1 MRAYQ
6 MRLSTILFVL
16 LVTYV
21 GFGDGL
27 NYWHI
32 SKWLTLQSPLTFV
45 FPLLIAGLF
54 AYWLKSRS
62 FLSARGLFQ
71 PLALVAIVL
80 ACSLVHA
87 FIYSAQNVAG
97 LLQLALFGA
106 LLPVIRAQ
114 FAVGG
119 PRLNDEMVRS
129 LLAVHY
135 ILCGYVVVS
144 FLAWH
149 LAGVN
154 LNVARF
160 TADNEYYGFRPSG
173 LGYEPSWTAFGV
185 ATTFIGI
192 FYLTPGRRAGAF

>member
-1 MRAYQ
+1 GNCFAKCTGSSTSKSWLRTQSLRARVMRAYQ

-54 AYWLKSRS
+54 AYWLKSRRFPS
-62 FLSARGLFQ
+62 GRSLLH
-71 PLALVAIVL
+71 PLAMLAIVL
-80 ACSLVHA
+80 TCSLIHA

-106 LLPVIRAQ
+106 LLPVIRA
-114 FAVGG
+114 
-119 PRLNDEMVRS
+119 
-129 LLAVHY
+129 
-135 ILCGYVVVS
+135 
-144 FLAWH
+144 
-149 LAGVN
+149 
-154 LNVARF
+154 
-160 TADNEYYGFRPSG
+160 
-173 LGYEPSWTAFGV
+173 
-185 ATTFIGI
+185 
-192 FYLTPGRRAGAF
+192 